1 MTYRKHLHQ
10 LIYQKKRMK
19 MSNIA
24 QMLDELAELQQKRT
38 ELALPFRSEIAAIQD
53 ELDTVCAELDMNIQN
68 MEGTIKVRVLSWGE
82 TVKGKSLMGVYSK
95 GRTSWDTKALEG
107 ACAIYPG
114 LEKLKKVG
122 EPSVSI
128 RTVK

>member
-1 MTYRKHLHQ
+1 
-10 LIYQKKRMK
+10 
-19 MSNIA
+19 
-24 QMLDELAELQQKRT
+24 MLDELAELQQERT
-38 ELALPFRSEIAAIQD
+38 ELALPFASKIAAIQ
-53 ELDTVCAELDMNIQN
+53 EEMNDTCAKLDMDIQN
-68 MEGTIKVRVLSWGE
+68 MEGTIKVRVLSRGE
-82 TVKGKSLMGVYSK
+82 TVKGNSLMGVYSK